1 LNMSVTK
8 EGEDWR
14 SGAIKHAMAKHKK
27 RFGPRRPTRKGAG
40 KSLSALISE
49 ALGNK
54 LNEVAD
60 EVSGKTYGE
69 QIADKLVKDALS
81 GKLPTPVVSKL
92 FELQGAEARRA
103 ESEPLSDKSTE
114 ELKYY
119 VQHGKWPESSS

>member
-1 LNMSVTK
+1 
-8 EGEDWR
+8 
-14 SGAIKHAMAKHKK
+14 MAKHKK
-27 RFGPRRPTRKGAG
+27 RFGPKRPASKSGAG
-40 KSLSALISE
+40 KSLSVLISE

-60 EVSGKTYGE
+60 EISGKTYGE

-92 FELQGAEARRA
+92 FEGSNASAEPE
-103 ESEPLSDKSTE
+103 ESGPLSEKSTE

-119 VQHGKWPESSS
+119 VQHGKWPDAGS

>member
-1 LNMSVTK
+1 MKK
-8 EGEDWR
+8 ESENWR

-27 RFGPRRPTRKGAG
+27 RFGPKRPARKPAAG
-40 KSLSALISE
+40 KSLSVLISE

-60 EVSGKTYGE
+60 EISGRTYGE

-81 GKLPTPVVSKL
+81 GKLPTQVVSKL
-92 FELQGAEARRA
+92 FELQGAEAQRTA
-103 ESEPLSDKSTE
+103 SEPLSEKSTE

-119 VQHGKWPESSS
+119 VQHGKWPGSGS